1 MQNCGYLKTIRPRQG
16 LGHQTC
22 FRVFPPATL
31 HGRLECEEGGRQA
44 WHGKTACLVSS
55 PAVVGSARENG
66 LMTVNCLSLC
76 AVCCCP
82 LAVRHFCNRVCNA
95 AKQAQSICFKI
106 QCDQY
111 LQTAAKDATGE
122 RAAGLQALA
131 STLTGQGIT
140 VSNIVDYMSLIEQR
154 SIQVR

>member
-1 MQNCGYLKTIRPRQG
+1 MRA
-16 LGHQTC
+16 H
-22 FRVFPPATL
+22 
-31 HGRLECEEGGRQA
+31 
-44 WHGKTACLVSS
+44 
-55 PAVVGSARENG
+55 
-66 LMTVNCLSLC
+66 
-76 AVCCCP
+76 
-82 LAVRHFCNRVCNA
+82 
-95 AKQAQSICFKI
+95 QAQSICFKI

-154 SIQVR
+154 SVQVSYCSPSADQPTSRSVDQHVFLAILTRPRVKTSVFCSCYSI

>member
-1 MQNCGYLKTIRPRQG
+1 MPLSPRR
-16 LGHQTC
+16 T
-22 FRVFPPATL
+22 PP
-31 HGRLECEEGGRQA
+31 H
-44 WHGKTACLVSS
+44 
-55 PAVVGSARENG
+55 
-66 LMTVNCLSLC
+66 
-76 AVCCCP
+76 
-82 LAVRHFCNRVCNA
+82 
-95 AKQAQSICFKI
+95 QAQSICFKI

-154 SIQVR
+154 SIQVRRTAPGRQEIT